1 MHRRLTPLGGLV
13 AGLLLTLA
21 FAATALGY
29 AGQVAATVTVSGP
42 SGPQACGTPI
52 TVSAR
57 VQELGGAL
65 IEGQPVAWSFVSGNL
80 AGDRI
85 LTATS
90 TTDANGVASARVQF
104 SCSPHSVTIGALADD
119 ASGTVVVQVS
129 GEGLPRT
136 DTVSGTSFPAVAL
149 AALAVL
155 LGSGMML
162 RRFALARR

>member
-1 MHRRLTPLGGLV
+1 MHIRRTPLGGLF

-42 SGPQACGTPI
+42 SGIQACGTPI
-52 TVSAR
+52 TLSAR
-57 VQELGGAL
+57 IQELGGAL
-65 IEGQPVAWSFVSGNL
+65 ISGQPVTWSFASGNVT
-80 AGDRI
+80 GDKI

-90 TTDANGVASARVQF
+90 TTNANGVATTRVQF
-104 SCSPHSVTIGALADD
+104 ACSPHSVTFRALADN
-119 ASGTVVVQVS
+119 ASGTVVIRVS

-136 DTVSGTSFPAVAL
+136 DTISGTSFPAIAL

>member
-1 MHRRLTPLGGLV
+1 MRSGTTLSRAII
-13 AGLLLTLA
+13 AGLLLSLA
-21 FAATALGY
+21 IAATVVGY

-52 TVSAR
+52 TVSALI
-57 VQELGGAL
+57 QETGGGL
-65 IEGQPVAWSFVSGNL
+65 IEGQSVAWAWVSGNVT
-80 AGDRI
+80 GDTI

-90 TTDANGVASARVQF
+90 ITNASGVATTRVQF
-104 SCSPHSVTIGALADD
+104 ACSPHGVVLGATADD
-119 ASGTVVVQVS
+119 VTGTTNIAVS

-136 DTVSGTSFPAVAL
+136 DIAPTPSSLGMLL

-155 LGSGMML
+155 VGSGMIL